1 MTGWTLLRNPLATP
15 AKRLR
20 LAPAL
25 TSPRSGIVRLAFF
38 RRLPDLLAE
47 LGADPDTTLASAGLA
62 RADFEDPECE
72 IAYARFE
79 ELLVECER
87 RTGCDYFG
95 LLLGKK
101 TQLADL
107 GLLFS
112 IARCAATVG
121 EALHTLEWTYNLRRG
136 GGVVH
141 TIDTG
146 DSACFVFAIATPDT
160 RDTRQYQMAAV
171 TVAFKILGALCGP
184 DWRPSEVR
192 FAFRSPSTSKPFLR
206 FYRAPVQFDAD
217 DSLISFARPW
227 LAQPLTPVDDSTR
240 RIVAAELRAM
250 RERAFTNFP
259 VLVRD
264 VIRMQLV
271 DRRMHDRERL
281 GRTFLASAPPRAPPR
296 PGWRELCLAATISQV
311 RGGRS
316 PVARDSTIRAGNR
329 RLSVF
334 LLCGQF
340 RHGIPPLEWRYPKRL
355 SPAGALISH
364 RAE

>member
-25 TSPRSGIVRLAFF
+25 VSPRSGIVRLAFF

-62 RADFEDPECE
+62 RTDFNDPERE

-79 ELLVECER
+79 ELLAECER

-107 GLLFS
+107 GLLVS

-146 DSACFVFAIATPDT
+146 DSACFVFAVATPDT

-171 TVAFKILGALCGP
+171 TVAFKILESLCGP
-184 DWRPSEVR
+184 DWHPSEVR

-227 LAQPLTPVDDSTR
+227 LARPLAPVDDSTR
-240 RIVAAELRAM
+240 RVVAAELHAM
-250 RERAFTNFP
+250 RKRAFTDFP
-259 VLVRD
+259 MLVRD
-264 VIRMQLV
+264 VIRMQLSIGPCTIEHV
-271 DRRMHDRERL
+271 AAALSMNPRRLERRLAQAGERYVALRQSVMREVAVRL
-281 GRTFLASAPPRAPPR
+281 L
-296 PGWRELCLAATISQV
+296 RES
-311 RGGRS
+311 
-316 PVARDSTIRAGNR
+316 
-329 RLSVF
+329 RLSVQEIADF
-334 LLCGQF
+334 LCFSSAANFATAFRKWTDRTPTQF
-340 RHGIPPLEWRYPKRL
+340 RADRD
-355 SPAGALISH
+355 
-364 RAE
+364 